1 MGKRSGLCT
10 VFRIGNGNFVIKL
23 KIIRHHTYITVLSG
37 NNEVEKELDETR
49 AKEMHRRNCD
59 GNAKIMCRMDA
70 ILMAHNLRNLL
81 KEVIL
86 E

>member
-1 MGKRSGLCT
+1 M
-10 VFRIGNGNFVIKL
+10 
-23 KIIRHHTYITVLSG
+23 LSG

-49 AKEMHRRNCD
+49 TKEMHRRNCD
-59 GNAKIMCRMDA
+59 GNAKILYRMDA
-70 ILMAHNLRNLL
+70 TLMAHNLRNLL